1 MTLCIKYHWICL
13 MKYLRKIFFVR
24 SPYRQEPSLSMV
36 SRACDR
42 ILGARRCQASLI
54 HFCQQQRWIL
64 SWDGTNFIS
73 RFLMDWT
80 SLTSCG
86 VHLNLEFTLKAQKVI
101 QVFFSRIMMP
111 SHFEQ
116 HQEFSRSVNQESLIP
131 SLLNLACLQNS
142 ILSKTLTG
150 CYYRHLRP
158 QLWWLMCG
166 RVAKSAKLCPLEVI
180 FEQKTP

>member
-1 MTLCIKYHWICL
+1 
-13 MKYLRKIFFVR
+13 
-24 SPYRQEPSLSMV
+24 
-36 SRACDR
+36 
-42 ILGARRCQASLI
+42 
-54 HFCQQQRWIL
+54 
-64 SWDGTNFIS
+64 
-73 RFLMDWT
+73 MDWT

-180 FEQKTP
+180 FEQKTPWTAFSIQTSSFQKILIFIRWYLWWVGLCPQGQISYFHGILNQVSL